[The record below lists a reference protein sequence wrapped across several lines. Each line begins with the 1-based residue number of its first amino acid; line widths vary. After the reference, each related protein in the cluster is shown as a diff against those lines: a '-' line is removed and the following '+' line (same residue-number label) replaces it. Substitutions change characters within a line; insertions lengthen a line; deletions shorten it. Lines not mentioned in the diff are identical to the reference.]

1 MKLNKSIKSILVFT
15 VIVNLVITII
25 YCFNLRIGGGDE
37 ILFLEDLKLIQ
48 TKGWMYSIEKGISI
62 PYMLLCYPFS
72 FLFTNLMFFRVI
84 NMALFLLLLFYFY
97 KRKVNFLFYFCL
109 LFFIST
115 SKVFFSGTN
124 DTIFFLGIIVFLCE
138 VYFLNKNNKWNS
150 SLAISALIL
159 AFFTRQLFWVYFPAI
174 LFGFYVIYKNSALK
188 SINYKIPIV
197 LFLVLVVIN
206 IPSLLVKKSFSYDQK
221 VPESSVKS
229 NWTQRNYLSQLVI
242 NEGKLS
248 NGKHVSWDETDTY
261 LAKNGVNSLPKT
273 TLESAF
279 FDLKLTFKEFFKNLF
294 YASKDGF
301 RQLGLI
307 FFIPFIL
314 ILCINKVKIRDVFI
328 PISTIIT
335 LFILCFILILN
346 IELRWLIGVFI
357 PLILYYSELKM
368 DSKWFSKFNYLNL
381 FLIFSINVYAIIT
394 LSLKLKNQII

>member
-1 MKLNKSIKSILVFT
+1 MKLNKLTKSILLFT

-48 TKGWMYSIEKGISI
+48 EKGWIHSIEKGISI
-62 PYMLLCYPFS
+62 PYMALSYLFS
-72 FLFTNLMFFRVI
+72 FLFTNLLFFRII
-84 NMALFLLLLFYFY
+84 NFALFLLLLFYFY
-97 KRKVNFLFYFCL
+97 KRKVNFLFYFCF

-115 SKVFFSGTN
+115 SKVFFTGTN
-124 DTIFFLGIIVFLCE
+124 DAIFFLGIIIFLCE

-150 SLAISALIL
+150 SLAISALII

-174 LFGFYVIYKNSALK
+174 LLGFYVVYKNSALK
-188 SINYKIPIV
+188 SINYKIPFFLF
-197 LFLVLVVIN
+197 LFLVAIN
-206 IPSLLVKKSFSYDQK
+206 IPSLLVKNSFSYDQK
-221 VPESSVKS
+221 IPEPSVKS

-248 NGKHVSWDETDTY
+248 NGDHVSWEETDAY
-261 LAKNGVNSLPKT
+261 LVKNGINSLPKT

-279 FDLKLTFKEFFKNLF
+279 FNLKLTFTEFFKNLF

-301 RQLGLI
+301 RQLGLM
-307 FFIPFIL
+307 FFMPFIL
-314 ILCINKVKIRDVFI
+314 LLFIYKLKIRDVFI

-346 IELRWLIGVFI
+346 IEIRWLIGIFI
-357 PLILYYSELKM
+357 PLILYYSDLNSN
-368 DSKWFSKFNYLNL
+368 SKWFLRFNYLNV
-381 FLIFSINVYAIIT
+381 FLIFLINIYAIIV
-394 LSLKLKNQII
+394 LSLKLKNQIV

>member
-1 MKLNKSIKSILVFT
+1 MKLNKLTKSILLFT

-48 TKGWMYSIEKGISI
+48 EKGWVFSIEKGISI
-62 PYMLLCYPFS
+62 TYMAISYLFS
-72 FLFTNLMFFRVI
+72 FLFTNLLFFRII
-84 NMALFLLLLFYFY
+84 NFALFLLLLFYFY
-97 KRKVNFLFYFCL
+97 KRKVNFLFYFCF

-115 SKVFFSGTN
+115 SKVFFTGTN
-124 DTIFFLGIIVFLCE
+124 DAIFFLGIIIFLCE

-150 SLAISALIL
+150 SLAISALII

-174 LFGFYVIYKNSALK
+174 LLGFYVVYKNSALK
-188 SINYKIPIV
+188 SINYKIPLFLF
-197 LFLVLVVIN
+197 LFLVAIN
-206 IPSLLVKKSFSYDQK
+206 IPSLLVKNSFSYDQK
-221 VPESSVKS
+221 IPEPSVKS

-248 NGKHVSWDETDTY
+248 NGDHVSWEETDAY
-261 LAKNGVNSLPKT
+261 LVKNGINSLPKT

-279 FDLKLTFKEFFKNLF
+279 FNLKLTFTEFFKNLF

-314 ILCINKVKIRDVFI
+314 VLFINKVKIKDVFI
-328 PISTIIT
+328 PISSIIT

-346 IELRWLIGVFI
+346 IEIRWLIGIFI
-357 PLILYYSELKM
+357 PLILYYSDLNSN
-368 DSKWFSKFNYLNL
+368 SKWFLRFNYLNV
-381 FLIFSINVYAIIT
+381 FLIFLINIYAIIV
-394 LSLKLKNQII
+394 LSLKLKNQIV

>member
-1 MKLNKSIKSILVFT
+1 MKLNKLTKSILLFT

-48 TKGWMYSIEKGISI
+48 EKGWIHSIEKGISI
-62 PYMLLCYPFS
+62 PYMLLSYLFS
-72 FLFTNLMFFRVI
+72 FLFTNLQFFRII
-84 NMALFLLLLFYFY
+84 NSALFLLLVFYFY
-97 KRKVNFLFYFCL
+97 KRKVNFLFYFCF

-150 SLAISALIL
+150 SLAISALII

-174 LFGFYVIYKNSALK
+174 LLGFYVIYKNSALK
-188 SINYKIPIV
+188 TINYKIPAF
-197 LFLVLVVIN
+197 LFLVFVAIN
-206 IPSLLVKKSFSYDQK
+206 MPSLLVKKSFSYDQK
-221 VPESSVKS
+221 VPEASVKS
-229 NWTQRNYLSQLVI
+229 NWTQRNYLSQLAI
-242 NEGKLS
+242 NDGKLS
-248 NGKHVSWDETDTY
+248 NGHHVSWEETDAY
-261 LAKNGVNSLPKT
+261 LVKNGMNSLPKT

-279 FDLKLTFKEFFKNLF
+279 FDLKLTFTEFFKNLF

-314 ILCINKVKIRDVFI
+314 VLYLNKIKIKDVFI

-335 LFILCFILILN
+335 LFVLCFILILN
-346 IELRWLIGVFI
+346 IEIRWLIGVFI

-368 DSKWFSKFNYLNL
+368 DSKWFSKFNYLNI

-394 LSLKLKNQII
+394 LSLKLKNQIL

>member
-1 MKLNKSIKSILVFT
+1 MKLNKLTKSILVFT
-15 VIVNLVITII
+15 VIVNLIITIA
-25 YCFNLRIGGGDE
+25 YCFNLQIGGGNE
-37 ILFLEDLKLIQ
+37 ILFLKDLELIQ
-48 TKGWMYSIEKGISI
+48 TKGWIHSIEKGISI
-62 PYMLLCYPFS
+62 PYMLLSYLFS
-72 FLFTNLMFFRVI
+72 SFFKNLIFFRII
-84 NMALFLLLLFYFY
+84 NLLLFLLLLFYFY
-97 KRKVNFLFYFCL
+97 KRKVNFLFYFCF

-124 DTIFFLGIIVFLCE
+124 DTIFFLGIIVFICE

-159 AFFTRQLFWVYFPAI
+159 AFFTRQLFWVYFPVI
-174 LFGFYVIYKNSALK
+174 LLGFYVIYKNNALK
-188 SINYKIPIV
+188 SINYKIP
-197 LFLVLVVIN
+197 LFLFSVFVVIN

-248 NGKHVSWDETDTY
+248 NGKHVSWDETDAY

-294 YASKDGF
+294 FASKDGF

-307 FFIPFIL
+307 FFIPFLL

-381 FLIFSINVYAIIT
+381 FLIFSINIYAIIT

>member
-1 MKLNKSIKSILVFT
+1 MKFNKLTKSILLFA

-48 TKGWMYSIEKGISI
+48 EKGWIYSIEKGISI
-62 PYMLLCYPFS
+62 PYMALSYLFS
-72 FLFTNLMFFRVI
+72 FLFTNLLFFRII
-84 NMALFLLLLFYFY
+84 NFALFLLLLFYFY
-97 KRKVNFLFYFCL
+97 KRKVNFLFYFCF

-124 DTIFFLGIIVFLCE
+124 DTLFFLGIIVFLCE
-138 VYFLNKNNKWNS
+138 VYFLNKSNKWNS
-150 SLAISALIL
+150 SLAISALLL

-174 LFGFYVIYKNSALK
+174 LLGFYVIYKNNALR
-188 SINYKIPIV
+188 SINYKMP
-197 LFLVLVVIN
+197 LFLFLIFVAINMPSLVVKN
-206 IPSLLVKKSFSYDQK
+206 SFSYDQK
-221 VPESSVKS
+221 IPDSSVKS

-248 NGKHVSWDETDTY
+248 VGKHVSWQETDAY
-261 LAKNGVNSLPKT
+261 LVKNGINSLPKT

-279 FDLKLTFKEFFKNLF
+279 FNLELTFTEFFKNLF
-294 YASKDGF
+294 FASKDGF

-307 FFIPFIL
+307 FFIPFIFVL
-314 ILCINKVKIRDVFI
+314 FINKVKIKDVFI
-328 PISTIIT
+328 PISTIMT
-335 LFILCFILILN
+335 LFVLCFILILN

-368 DSKWFSKFNYLNL
+368 NSKWFSKFNYLNII
-381 FLIFSINVYAIIT
+381 LIFSINIYAIIT

>member
-1 MKLNKSIKSILVFT
+1 MKFNKLTKSILLFT

-48 TKGWMYSIEKGISI
+48 EKGWIHSIEKGISI
-62 PYMLLCYPFS
+62 PYMALSYLFS
-72 FLFTNLMFFRVI
+72 FLFTNLLFFRII
-84 NMALFLLLLFYFY
+84 NFALFLLLLFYFY
-97 KRKVNFLFYFCL
+97 KRKVNFLFYFCF

-115 SKVFFSGTN
+115 SKVFFTGTN

-150 SLAISALIL
+150 SLAISALFL
-159 AFFTRQLFWVYFPAI
+159 AFFTRQLFWVYFPTI
-174 LFGFYVIYKNSALK
+174 LLGCYVIYKNSALK
-188 SINYKIPIV
+188 SINYKMP
-197 LFLVLVVIN
+197 LFLFLFFVTIN
-206 IPSLLVKKSFSYDQK
+206 MPSLLVKNGFSYDQK
-221 VPESSVKS
+221 IPDSSVKS

-248 NGKHVSWDETDTY
+248 DGNHVSWEETDAY
-261 LAKNGVNSLPKT
+261 LAKNGINSLPET

-279 FDLKLTFKEFFKNLF
+279 FNLKLTFTEFFKNLF

-314 ILCINKVKIRDVFI
+314 MLFINKVKIKDVFI
-328 PISTIIT
+328 PISTIVT

-346 IELRWLIGVFI
+346 IEIRWLIGVFI
-357 PLILYYSELKM
+357 PLILYYSDLNSN
-368 DSKWFSKFNYLNL
+368 SKWFLRFNYLNV
-381 FLIFSINVYAIIT
+381 FLIFMINIYAVIVLYQKIN
-394 LSLKLKNQII
+394 NQIV